1 MGKYSRESLESIG
14 DVGGGVWSV
23 TGTRG
28 TKPSRTFALGWNSR
42 RGEVLTGSSK
52 FKFDFSWILGLSEM
66 LREAEVVGVPYLHSG
81 CQNRRTEFMK
91 V

>member
-52 FKFDFSWILGLSEM
+52 FKFDFSWILGL
-66 LREAEVVGVPYLHSG
+66 RDAERGRGGWCSLLALWLPK
-81 CQNRRTEFMK
+81 QTD
-91 V
+91 